1 MSELTMARRPA
12 FRFDA
17 IDAFARL
24 QVVLAFVLITG
35 LFVALSWK
43 GANPDMAVEDRES
56 GNPLMQLVNLAV
68 YLPALLFLLNRPGA
82 LLATLA
88 RGWAYS
94 LLLAL
99 TLVSVTWSVVP
110 DVTLRRS
117 LALIVSMVFVLHV
130 VHYFSARQ
138 FIRLMAMIFAA
149 MLLAS
154 WLALLVPGYG
164 ITPRGVHIGRW
175 RGIFEEKNTFGLFCG
190 IACLCF
196 LMMAGLAARAS
207 RERTVWLGLLG
218 LSFVALFFSNAR
230 TPLLGLLGAG
240 AVMAA
245 VQFLY
250 LPWRWQKRIDRPMR
264 SGLVGTFFFLLLVVL
279 PFSAA
284 TLLTLLGRNMTLTGR
299 GKLWEYAIGKGMDRP
314 WLGAGFKA
322 FWTDKV
328 TFDLRVFNR
337 HWSVE
342 GEQQKLTGNAHN
354 GYLDAWLDLGFL
366 GLALVVIML
375 LSIILRARRGLMR
388 TGDPIYLW
396 HIGAAVFVI
405 IYYFTNSFIL
415 QHSVMAWF
423 LVSFAYYSLSADTRL
438 RSSPLRR

>member
-12 FRFDA
+12 FRFDV

-35 LFVALSWK
+35 LFIALSWN
-43 GANPDMAVEDRES
+43 GANPEVAVEDRES
-56 GNPLMQLVNLAV
+56 GHPLLQLVNLLV
-68 YLPALLFLLNRPGA
+68 YLPALLFLINRPGA

-99 TLVSVTWSVVP
+99 TLVSVIWSVVP
-110 DVTLRRS
+110 DLTMRRS
-117 LALIVSMVFVLHV
+117 LALIVSMLFVLHV
-130 VHYFSARQ
+130 VQYFSARQ
-138 FIRLMAMIFAA
+138 FLRLMGMIFAA

-154 WLALLVPGYG
+154 SLALLVPGYG
-164 ITPRGVHIGRW
+164 ITPHGVHIGRW

-190 IACLCF
+190 VACLCF
-196 LMMAGLAARAS
+196 LMMASFAARAS
-207 RERTVWLGLLG
+207 RERRVWLGLLVLG
-218 LSFVALFFSNAR
+218 LVSLYFSNAR
-230 TPLLGLLGAG
+230 TPLLGFLGACV
-240 AVMAA
+240 VMGA

-250 LPWRWQKRIDRPMR
+250 LPWRWQKRIDRPVR
-264 SGLVGTFFFLLLVVL
+264 SGLVGTFFFVMLVVL

-284 TLLTLLGRNMTLTGR
+284 TVLTLLGRNMTLTGR
-299 GKLWEYAIGKGMDRP
+299 GKLWEYAISKGMDRP

-322 FWTDKV
+322 FWTDTI

-366 GLALVVIML
+366 GLALVIIML

-388 TGDPIYLW
+388 TGDPVYLW

-415 QHSVMAWF
+415 QHSVLAWF
-423 LVSFAYYSLSADTRL
+423 VASYAYYSLSADKRL
-438 RSSPLRR
+438 RSPSPRR